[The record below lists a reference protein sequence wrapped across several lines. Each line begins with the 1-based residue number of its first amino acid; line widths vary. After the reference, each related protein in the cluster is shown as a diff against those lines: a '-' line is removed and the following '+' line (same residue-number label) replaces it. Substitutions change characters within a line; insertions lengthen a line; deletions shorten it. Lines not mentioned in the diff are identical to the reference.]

1 MTPELLT
8 KSNNRRDFRSV
19 PFSVLIHIAWRN
31 LVSKKLRTI
40 LTVASIVIGVA
51 AVFFLLSFGL
61 GLRDIVTKEI
71 LGNQSVRSVS
81 ISTPNSKILKLN
93 SASADR
99 IKSLPHVS
107 ELSSSFAFPGGVSY
121 NNSEVEGIVYGIDTY
136 YQDMTSLNLV
146 QGRLLQT
153 NDVFSVLVNRSAL
166 KAMGITNEASII
178 GHKLHINVPLQDIGA
193 SKDQLDNEYTVVG
206 VIDSGTGTEVFI
218 PKFNFEALS
227 VPTYSDI
234 KLLADNTNNVTQ
246 LRSQIESLGFQT
258 TSPIDT
264 IDQINQVFRFF
275 NVVLVGFGMIG
286 MIVAI
291 LGMFNTLTI
300 SLLERTKEIGLMISL
315 GGRPRDMCRL
325 FIIEASLLSLIGSL
339 AGIVIA
345 SGLAAVVN
353 VVLYEF
359 ARTRG
364 VTQFFYLFAM
374 PWWLIICTI
383 LFMVGVGLLV
393 VYFPAKR
400 AQRINPID
408 ALRRE

>member
-8 KSNNRRDFRSV
+8 KARNRRDFRSV
-19 PFSVLIHIAWRN
+19 PFSVLVHIAWRN
-31 LVSKKLRTI
+31 LISKKLRTI
-40 LTVASIVIGVA
+40 LTVAGIVIGVA

-71 LGNQSVRSVS
+71 LGNQSVRS
-81 ISTPNSKILKLN
+81 IAINTPNSKILKLN

-99 IKSLPHVS
+99 IKALPHVN
-107 ELSSSFAFPGGVSY
+107 ELSSSFAFPGGTSY
-121 NNSEVEGIVYGIDTY
+121 NNSEVEGIIYGIDTY

-146 QGRLLQT
+146 HGRLLKAD
-153 NDVFSVLVNRSAL
+153 DVFSALINRSAL
-166 KAMGITNEASII
+166 KAMGVTDENSII
-178 GHKLHINVPLQDIGA
+178 GRKLHINVPLQDIGA
-193 SKDQLDNEYTVVG
+193 SKEQLDNDYTVVG

-218 PKFNFEALS
+218 PKFNFESLN
-227 VPTYSDI
+227 VTTYSDI
-234 KLLADNTNNVTQ
+234 KLLADNTNNVAQ
-246 LRSQIESLGFQT
+246 LRGQIESLGFQT
-258 TSPIDT
+258 SSPIDT

-315 GGRPRDMCRL
+315 GGRPRDMRRL

-345 SGLAAVVN
+345 SGLAAIVN
-353 VVLYEF
+353 FVLYEF